1 MASTAKFVLKTE
13 KYKEQLKRWP
23 REGKHILAQYDDET
37 IIVYQ
42 AFRKEIA
49 EYADKNGKFGGPL
62 YSFSRMTW
70 IKTNFLWMM
79 YRSGWAEKNQQER
92 ILAIRLSIDG
102 FLEILRA
109 SFDSRKDAY
118 GPNGPQPGKLSMI
131 IYIWLNGIR
140 RKNRNIDELS

>member
-1 MASTAKFVLKTE
+1 
-13 KYKEQLKRWP
+13 
-23 REGKHILAQYDDET
+23 
-37 IIVYQ
+37 
-42 AFRKEIA
+42 
-49 EYADKNGKFGGPL
+49 
-62 YSFSRMTW
+62 
-70 IKTNFLWMM
+70 MM

-131 IYIWLNGIR
+131 IYIWY
-140 RKNRNIDELS
+140 KRNSAQKQEHG